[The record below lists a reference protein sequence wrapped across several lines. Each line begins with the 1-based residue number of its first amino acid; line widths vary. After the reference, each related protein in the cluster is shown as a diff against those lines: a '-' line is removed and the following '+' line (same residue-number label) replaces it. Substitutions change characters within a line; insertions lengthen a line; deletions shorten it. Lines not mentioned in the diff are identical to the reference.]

1 MNYRVVVTPGAEED
15 LDDLFRYI
23 ALDNLA
29 AAHKF
34 VEGLRRR
41 LKTLASMPKRC
52 PRAPEDGLDG
62 LEILHL
68 VYGQYRIHIAGIR
81 LLTCSP
87 SDTPKGLGRGYLFE
101 GQEEPACGPAKRTC
115 IMGISPRR

>member
-23 ALDNLA
+23 ALDNPA

-62 LEILHL
+62 LEIRHL
-68 VYGQYRIHIAGIR
+68 VYGQYRIVFGIDDRTVVILQVLHGAR
-81 LLTCSP
+81 LP
-87 SDTPKGLGRGYLFE
+87 STD
-101 GQEEPACGPAKRTC
+101 
-115 IMGISPRR
+115 